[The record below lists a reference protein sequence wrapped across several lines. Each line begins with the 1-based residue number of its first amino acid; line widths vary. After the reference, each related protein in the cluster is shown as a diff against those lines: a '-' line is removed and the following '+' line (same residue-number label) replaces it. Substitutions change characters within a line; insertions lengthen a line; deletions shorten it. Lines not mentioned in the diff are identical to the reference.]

1 MALVSDRSKWNIV
14 FRLVFAL
21 LAIATNNA
29 QGQSCPMPSNLDA
42 PDVAYNTIT
51 FRWDVTKYIP
61 SPVHCT
67 CMSPGNYG
75 ESCSASNTP
84 KVCTTGVTG
93 YTRTQSSLGVYTNYT
108 MCVQTQC
115 SASNFSTAVCRTFRT
130 SPLAPNQPYQIF
142 ATKHS
147 PSSLDVSWRF
157 PTTLNG
163 PLDGYRIRWCQ
174 ATNCVPSQEIL
185 PDHRTRDFR
194 VTGLQPYRQYHVYVS
209 GFNVDSHSGQT
220 LYGAEASLS
229 EYTLPTYPSEPSL
242 SFTKVSTSQVNVV
255 VGVPKYTN
263 GPINGY
269 VLTWCPK
276 LRCYGDYVNTREI
289 AQSNAGTQSVTGLQP
304 WTEYEFTVRAFNII
318 PTDSQRAY
326 SEEVKGTVVPMPF
339 SPSGPQSFKATALSA
354 TAVKLTWDLPPRYDL
369 TPTHFRLFWCTGGD
383 KTCFNVDVGNV
394 REGIISPL
402 APYTEY
408 RFMIKAL
415 VQFTSPWLNSAVSS
429 ASVRTWPGDPSRP
442 VDLQVERTRAT
453 AVDVSW
459 KAPLDPAGPVAGYR
473 LRICPEF
480 GTCPAIGLVSRHK
493 TLSKNVHNHSF
504 YGLEPYAKY
513 EVQVSAFNSLP
524 DDKTAE
530 GDVAVVSVSTTP
542 SEPSEPTNLT
552 VETLSSSVLLV
563 TWQPPSHKNGPVK
576 GYNVSWWRTG
586 HNATHS
592 LNDDTAVSS
601 VFFEGDATSAQISDL
616 LPYTSYAIRVA
627 RVNVDGNTT
636 LEGAAAH
643 GEGITDPEPSPPPL
657 DLTVVAVKINDT
669 VSSLTCSWST
679 PNATVNPP
687 VEGYH
692 LQVCIA
698 PNETDCWDGNTTAEQ
713 LSYVVEAVPNFEDYV
728 VTVNA
733 YVLNHGRVVEGEP
746 ATATASTEAPEVP
759 EIASVNAT
767 AVNATTIYVEWKPV
781 DSVNEFEIV
790 YNATALSEYGAKVN
804 QVFVRESSAVFTE
817 LQAWTSYTIQVS
829 ACAKRGSKQHCGTA
843 TSVVVRTSPT
853 VSSMPT
859 SVRTITNGTAIQITW
874 EEPLHPNG
882 PLMGYRL
889 TWWLNN
895 ATLNDSNG
903 SADLP
908 KKTILL
914 KGPVTSHVID
924 ELQSAATYVIEI
936 RRVNRDNSTLLEGA
950 SARVEASTTPNTYPP
965 PQDAK
970 FTIRRLNTSHFAI
983 NLTWQPPHALLKA
996 DIERYEV
1003 FIQRIEEGKS
1013 SVVFTANAV
1022 TPDYTMIVT
1031 NMNPFVEYIV
1041 QIRAYVRFGNTV
1053 VKGESAEVRIS
1064 VNARYLLVVSDVE
1077 VYTSSDGVAT
1087 VIWKSS
1093 VDTSVSS
1100 SNTTTYEVQLIS
1112 TETRQQI
1119 EGIVVSSLQ
1128 ATFTGLKLHTN
1139 YTAWVKACD
1148 VRGHVRKCGD
1158 LVEAR
1163 FEIPKQD
1170 VTPRPTDFSVV
1181 AVNSTALKVT
1191 WELPKLSPEVYVTEY
1206 RILWWPSATNETSES
1221 TVDEHTKIHSA
1232 SANESEFVIT
1242 ELEAYKSYD
1251 VEIVI
1256 FYLEDSVVKNV
1267 SVISRSRTAPQPFAP
1282 PVKVTFSISG
1292 DVDELTRVSISW
1304 QPPVH
1309 LIGPPLE
1316 GYYVD
1321 VCPIVTSS
1329 KSPNGAAC
1337 KRYNTTS
1344 TTLITVLE
1352 GLNRFEAYT
1361 VFVSAYTKH
1370 QGVVIIGNPEET
1382 FITTDPTPQLKVD
1395 GIRLEVVGNDSLKIS
1410 WMGADLSASRWR
1422 AVYKVSVVQKSTAN
1436 PVFEKEVSTTEL
1448 IFTNFKQEDYSIHIE
1463 ACIVRGGVTNCG
1475 RPNAANIQ
1483 GLAFAA
1489 QDQKQVWIQTVNS
1502 TAVKVVL
1509 DQHAALEPHLEGF
1522 KISWS
1527 TSKHNPNDTSHEK
1540 SGTVFLPRNATSFII
1555 SNLQSFESYNVEVAK
1570 VFTDGSSRW
1579 EAVTARSETVT
1590 DPKPFAK
1597 PTGVVFDSNS
1607 SGATSS
1613 LVVNWNAPTT
1623 PSDTPVEGY
1632 IVSICPRYETPKRTA
1647 ACHTYNTSSSSMLV
1661 EASGLR
1667 SFTEYAVEITAY
1679 VTINGRVIK
1688 GDNYVTVAMT
1698 SPPPIPAIENP
1709 VVLNTVEGTSVKVS
1723 WIRPEALREYDVV
1736 YEVVLTEDASGRVLY
1751 KTETNATETTL
1762 ESLDV
1767 STEYTVTIIACLVS
1781 GIQRKCGNSS
1791 TTLFKTA
1798 SKDVSKEPIHLHI
1811 KAVNSSALLV
1821 TWPTPLTN
1829 ATTIEGYVVTWWKEN
1844 ETLPDGVTYSKNVPS
1859 DRTSFIINDLDANT
1873 TYHVNVTR
1881 VYKESGIDRTDS
1893 EEMLASTQPD
1903 PYLKPTGL
1911 RTEYKANSSQVIVT
1925 WDAYAVRI
1933 EDSPLRGYIVD
1944 MCAVAGNS
1952 TDVEFEYC
1960 DQRNVSAGLAEAV
1973 FTEVEGLTDFRIVVR
1988 AVVNRSDN
1996 SADQGEPAVIYIR
2009 TPAPPVPDLRHTLHA
2024 DVTATSVTVF
2034 WRRPVGFDD
2043 YVVLYHVSLQS
2054 VPLKL
2059 KTDKTSN
2066 LTELTFEGLEPG
2078 TNYSVEVFT
2087 CLIRRQRRHCGGY
2100 TTMEFKT
2107 LPVDSTD
2114 SSPEVTVK
2122 ALNDSALE
2130 ATWLRHRSDSKN
2142 PQEYSISWRPKRSN
2156 LPSEVATRTISF
2168 SPGYHKREFVITDL
2182 EPYTAYVVYVTSWRE
2197 EYKDRSVLELITGQG
2212 TTSPLPSDP
2221 PENLTLDI
2229 LTEGS
2234 SVKSLVTWNP
2244 PRNTGGAPVSGY
2256 LVVLC
2261 PLRDTA
2267 TIAAFGGKPDCQSR
2281 KTTPDV
2287 KKTIFSQSASTGR
2300 DYVVEG
2306 FRETSPT
2313 SPLKRSVAHHLD
2325 FLGLLLLCRMT

>member
-1 MALVSDRSKWNIV
+1 MIMRDAVVESSGNFDHLGFFNVHPNLSTWTYNIS
-14 FRLVFAL
+14 AS
-21 LAIATNNA
+21 IGNA
-29 QGQSCPMPSNLDA
+29 AAAAEIRPRDLQGQSCPMPSNLDA
-42 PDVAYNTIT
+42 SDVAYNTIT

-115 SASNFSTAVCRTFRT
+115 SASNFSTAVCRNFRT
-130 SPLAPNQPYQIF
+130 SPLAPSQPYQIF

-157 PTTLNG
+157 PTALNG

-174 ATNCVPSQEIL
+174 ASNCVPSQEIL
-185 PDHRTRDFR
+185 PDRRTRDFR

-304 WTEYEFTVRAFNII
+304 WTEYEFTVRAFNTI
-318 PTDSQRAY
+318 PTDSRRAY

-339 SPSGPQSFKATALSA
+339 
-354 TAVKLTWDLPPRYDL
+354 Y
-369 TPTHFRLFWCTGGD
+369 
-383 KTCFNVDVGNV
+383 
-394 REGIISPL
+394 
-402 APYTEY
+402 
-408 RFMIKAL
+408 
-415 VQFTSPWLNSAVSS
+415 
-429 ASVRTWPGDPSRP
+429 PSRP
-442 VDLQVERTRAT
+442 IDLQVVRTRAT

-459 KAPLDPAGPVAGYR
+459 KAPADPAGPMAGYR
-473 LRICPEF
+473 VRICPEL

-513 EVQVSAFNSLP
+513 QVQVSAFNSLP
-524 DDKTAE
+524 DEKTAE

-542 SEPSEPTNLT
+542 SD
-552 VETLSSSVLLV
+552 
-563 TWQPPSHKNGPVK
+563 
-576 GYNVSWWRTG
+576 
-586 HNATHS
+586 
-592 LNDDTAVSS
+592 DDTAVSS
-601 VFFEGDATSAQISDL
+601 VFLEGDATSAQISDL

-692 LQVCIA
+692 LRVCVA
-698 PNETDCWDGNTTAEQ
+698 QNATDCWDGHTTAEQ

-733 YVLNHGRVVEGEP
+733 YVLNHGRIVVGEL
-746 ATATASTEAPEVP
+746 ATATASTAAPEVP

-781 DSVNEFEIV
+781 DSVNELEIV
-790 YNATALSEYGAKVN
+790 YNATALSEYGAKVS
-804 QVFVRESSAVFTE
+804 QVFVRESSAAFTE

-829 ACAKRGSKQHCGTA
+829 ACVKRGSKQHCGTA

-853 VSSMPT
+853 ESSMPT
-859 SVRTITNGTAIQITW
+859 SIRTSTNGTAIQITW

-895 ATLNDSNG
+895 ATVNDSNG

-1041 QIRAYVRFGNTV
+1041 QIRAYARFGNTV
-1053 VKGESAEVRIS
+1053 VKGESAEVRVN
-1064 VNARYLLVVSDVE
+1064 VNANYLLVVSDVE
-1077 VYTSSDGVAT
+1077 VYTSSDAVAT
-1087 VIWKSS
+1087 
-1093 VDTSVSS
+1093 
-1100 SNTTTYEVQLIS
+1100 LIS
-1112 TETRQQI
+1112 TETGQQI
-1119 EGIVVSSLQ
+1119 EGIVVSSLE

-1163 FEIPKQD
+1163 FETPKQD

-1181 AVNSTALKVT
+1181 AVNSTTLKVT
-1191 WELPKLSPEVYVTEY
+1191 WELPKLSPEVDVTEY
-1206 RILWWPSATNETSES
+1206 RILWWPSATNETPES
-1221 TVDEHTKIHSA
+1221 TVDGHTGIHLA
-1232 SANESEFVIT
+1232 SANESKFVIT
-1242 ELEAYKSYD
+1242 GLEAYKSYD
-1251 VEIVI
+1251 VEIYI
-1256 FYLEDSVVKNV
+1256 FYLENSVVKNV
-1267 SVISRSRTAPQPFAP
+1267 SVISR
-1282 PVKVTFSISG
+1282 
-1292 DVDELTRVSISW
+1292 
-1304 QPPVH
+1304 
-1309 LIGPPLE
+1309 
-1316 GYYVD
+1316 
-1321 VCPIVTSS
+1321 
-1329 KSPNGAAC
+1329 
-1337 KRYNTTS
+1337 
-1344 TTLITVLE
+1344 
-1352 GLNRFEAYT
+1352 
-1361 VFVSAYTKH
+1361 
-1370 QGVVIIGNPEET
+1370 
-1382 FITTDPTPQLKVD
+1382 
-1395 GIRLEVVGNDSLKIS
+1395 
-1410 WMGADLSASRWR
+1410 M
-1422 AVYKVSVVQKSTAN
+1422 
-1436 PVFEKEVSTTEL
+1436 
-1448 IFTNFKQEDYSIHIE
+1448 
-1463 ACIVRGGVTNCG
+1463 
-1475 RPNAANIQ
+1475 
-1483 GLAFAA
+1483 
-1489 QDQKQVWIQTVNS
+1489 QDKKQVLIHTVNS
-1502 TAVKVVL
+1502 TAIKVVL
-1509 DQHAALEPHLEGF
+1509 DQHALLEPHLEGF
-1522 KISWS
+1522 KISC
-1527 TSKHNPNDTSHEK
+1527 
-1540 SGTVFLPRNATSFII
+1540 FII
-1555 SNLQSFESYNVEVAK
+1555 ANLQSFEGYNVEVAK
-1570 VFTDGSSRW
+1570 VFTDGSSQW

-1597 PTGVVFDSNS
+1597 PTGVVLDSSS

-1613 LVVNWNAPTT
+1613 LVIKWNAPTT

-1844 ETLPDGVTYSKNVPS
+1844 ETLPDGVTYSKDVPS
-1859 DRTSFIINDLDANT
+1859 DRTSFIIN
-1873 TYHVNVTR
+1873 
-1881 VYKESGIDRTDS
+1881 
-1893 EEMLASTQPD
+1893 
-1903 PYLKPTGL
+1903 
-1911 RTEYKANSSQVIVT
+1911 
-1925 WDAYAVRI
+1925 
-1933 EDSPLRGYIVD
+1933 
-1944 MCAVAGNS
+1944 
-1952 TDVEFEYC
+1952 
-1960 DQRNVSAGLAEAV
+1960 
-1973 FTEVEGLTDFRIVVR
+1973 
-1988 AVVNRSDN
+1988 
-1996 SADQGEPAVIYIR
+1996 
-2009 TPAPPVPDLRHTLHA
+2009 
-2024 DVTATSVTVF
+2024 
-2034 WRRPVGFDD
+2034 
-2043 YVVLYHVSLQS
+2043 
-2054 VPLKL
+2054 
-2059 KTDKTSN
+2059 
-2066 LTELTFEGLEPG
+2066 
-2078 TNYSVEVFT
+2078 
-2087 CLIRRQRRHCGGY
+2087 
-2100 TTMEFKT
+2100 
-2107 LPVDSTD
+2107 
-2114 SSPEVTVK
+2114 
-2122 ALNDSALE
+2122 
-2130 ATWLRHRSDSKN
+2130 
-2142 PQEYSISWRPKRSN
+2142 
-2156 LPSEVATRTISF
+2156 
-2168 SPGYHKREFVITDL
+2168 
-2182 EPYTAYVVYVTSWRE
+2182 
-2197 EYKDRSVLELITGQG
+2197 
-2212 TTSPLPSDP
+2212 
-2221 PENLTLDI
+2221 
-2229 LTEGS
+2229 
-2234 SVKSLVTWNP
+2234 
-2244 PRNTGGAPVSGY
+2244 
-2256 LVVLC
+2256 
-2261 PLRDTA
+2261 
-2267 TIAAFGGKPDCQSR
+2267 
-2281 KTTPDV
+2281 
-2287 KKTIFSQSASTGR
+2287 
-2300 DYVVEG
+2300 
-2306 FRETSPT
+2306 
-2313 SPLKRSVAHHLD
+2313 
-2325 FLGLLLLCRMT
+2325 

>member
-1 MALVSDRSKWNIV
+1 MALVSHRSKWNIV
-14 FRLVFAL
+14 FLLIFAL

-42 PDVAYNTIT
+42 SDVAYNTIT
-51 FRWDVTKYIP
+51 FRWDVTK
-61 SPVHCT
+61 
-67 CMSPGNYG
+67 
-75 ESCSASNTP
+75 
-84 KVCTTGVTG
+84 
-93 YTRTQSSLGVYTNYT
+93 
-108 MCVQTQC
+108 
-115 SASNFSTAVCRTFRT
+115 TFRT
-130 SPLAPNQPYQIF
+130 SPLAPSQPYQIF

-157 PTTLNG
+157 PTALNG

-174 ATNCVPSQEIL
+174 ASNCVPSQEIL
-185 PDHRTRDFR
+185 PDRRTRDFR

-304 WTEYEFTVRAFNII
+304 WTEYEFTVRAFNTI
-318 PTDSQRAY
+318 PTDSRRAY

-442 VDLQVERTRAT
+442 IDLQVVRTRAT

-459 KAPLDPAGPVAGYR
+459 KAPADPAGPMAGYR
-473 LRICPEF
+473 VRICPEL

-513 EVQVSAFNSLP
+513 QVQVSAFNSLP
-524 DDKTAE
+524 DEKTAE

-576 GYNVSWWRTG
+576 GYNVSWWRTD
-586 HNATHS
+586 HNATHG
-592 LNDDTAVSS
+592 LDDDTAVSS
-601 VFFEGDATSAQISDL
+601 VFLEGDATSAQISDL

-692 LQVCIA
+692 LRVCVA
-698 PNETDCWDGNTTAEQ
+698 QNATDCWDGHTTAEQ

-733 YVLNHGRVVEGEP
+733 YVLNHGRIVVGEL
-746 ATATASTEAPEVP
+746 ATATASTAAPEVP

-781 DSVNEFEIV
+781 DSVNELEIV
-790 YNATALSEYGAKVN
+790 YNATALSEYGAKVS
-804 QVFVRESSAVFTE
+804 QVFVRESSAAFTE

-829 ACAKRGSKQHCGTA
+829 ACVKRGSKQHCGTA

-853 VSSMPT
+853 ESSMPT
-859 SVRTITNGTAIQITW
+859 SIRTSTNGTAIQITW

-895 ATLNDSNG
+895 ATVNDSNG

-1041 QIRAYVRFGNTV
+1041 QIRAYARFGNTV
-1053 VKGESAEVRIS
+1053 VKGESAEVRVN
-1064 VNARYLLVVSDVE
+1064 VNANYLLVVSDVE
-1077 VYTSSDGVAT
+1077 VYTSSDAVAT

-1100 SNTTTYEVQLIS
+1100 SNMTTYDVQLIS
-1112 TETRQQI
+1112 TETGQQI
-1119 EGIVVSSLQ
+1119 EGIVVSSLE

-1163 FEIPKQD
+1163 FETPKQD

-1191 WELPKLSPEVYVTEY
+1191 WELPKLAPEVDVSEY
-1206 RILWWPSATNETSES
+1206 RILWWPSATNETPES
-1221 TVDEHTKIHSA
+1221 TVDGHTGIHLA
-1232 SANESEFVIT
+1232 SANESKFVIT
-1242 ELEAYKSYD
+1242 GLEAYKSYD
-1251 VEIVI
+1251 VEIYI
-1256 FYLEDSVVKNV
+1256 FYLENSVVKNV
-1267 SVISRSRTAPQPFAP
+1267 SVISRSKTAPQPFAP

-1292 DVDELTRVSISW
+1292 DVDELTHVSISW

-1344 TTLITVLE
+1344 TTLITALE

-1361 VFVSAYTKH
+1361 VFVSAYTRH
-1370 QGVVIIGNPEET
+1370 QGVVIIGSPEET
-1382 FITTDPTPQLKVD
+1382 FITTDPTPQLKID

-1422 AVYKVSVVQKSTAN
+1422 AVYKVSVVQKSTGN

-1448 IFTNFKQEDYSIHIE
+1448 IFTNFKQEDYSILIE

-1483 GLAFAA
+1483 GLAFV
-1489 QDQKQVWIQTVNS
+1489 QDKKEVRIQTMNS
-1502 TAVKVVL
+1502 TAIKVVL
-1509 DQHAALEPHLEGF
+1509 DQHVVLEPHLEGF

-1527 TSKHNPNDTSHEK
+1527 ASKPNSNDTSHEK
-1540 SGTVFLPRNATSFII
+1540 SETVFLPRNATSFII
-1555 SNLQSFESYNVEVAK
+1555 SNLQSFEGYNVEVAK

-1597 PTGVVFDSNS
+1597 PTGVVFASSS

-1613 LVVNWNAPTT
+1613 LVVNWNASTT

-1632 IVSICPRYETPKRTA
+1632 IVSICPRYETSKRATT
-1647 ACHTYNTSSSSMLV
+1647 CHTYNTSASSMLV

-1688 GDNYVTVAMT
+1688 GENYVTVAMT

-1709 VVLNTVEGTSVKVS
+1709 VVLNAVEGTSVKVS

-1751 KTETNATETTL
+1751 KTETNSTETTL
-1762 ESLDV
+1762 QNLDV
-1767 STEYTVTIIACLVS
+1767 STEYTVTIITCLVS

-1798 SKDVSKEPIHLHI
+1798 SKGVSKVPIHLHI

-1844 ETLPDGVTYSKNVPS
+1844 ETLPDGVTYSKDVPS
-1859 DRTSFIINDLDANT
+1859 HRTSFIINDLDANT
-1873 TYHVNVTR
+1873 TYHVNVSR
-1881 VYKESGIDRTDS
+1881 VYKESGMDRTDS

-1988 AVVNRSDN
+1988 AVVNGSDN

-2009 TPAPPVPDLRHTLHA
+2009 TPAPPLPDLRHTLRA

-2034 WRRPVGFDD
+2034 WSRPVGFDGYD
-2043 YVVLYHVSLQS
+2043 VLYHVSVQS
-2054 VPLKL
+2054 MPSKL

-2078 TNYSVEVFT
+2078 TNYSVDVAT
-2087 CLIRRQRRHCGGY
+2087 CLVRRQRRHCGGN

-2114 SSPEVTVK
+2114 STPEVTVK
-2122 ALNDSALE
+2122 ALNASALE
-2130 ATWLRHRSDSKN
+2130 ATWLRHRTDSKN
-2142 PQEYSISWRPKRSN
+2142 PEEYSISWRPKRSN

-2168 SPGYHKREFVITDL
+2168 SLGYHKREFVITDL

-2197 EYKDRSVLELITGQG
+2197 EYKHHSVLALTTGQG

-2244 PRNTGGAPVSGY
+2244 PSNTGGAPVSGY

-2261 PLRDTA
+2261 PLRDAA
-2267 TIAAFGGKPDCQSR
+2267 TIAAFGGKPGCQSR

-2287 KKTIFSQSASTGR
+2287 VKTIFSQSASTGR
-2300 DYVVEG
+2300 DYVVEVRAFVEHDCHTIEG
-2306 FRETSPT
+2306 Q
-2313 SPLKRSVAHHLD
+2313 VAIAMS
-2325 FLGLLLLCRMT
+2325 RVK